1 MPPPDPSTH
10 RIPRQGGQPGP
21 TERIP
26 AQRPPGPGQRPGF
39 DAPTEKI
46 RQPPPPGGYPP
57 PGGQSAPYAGAPG
70 APPPEADKPRKSGLK
85 SPRAIILIVIIV
97 LALIFGLAAG
107 AELIARWRAAS
118 VLDSVVN
125 CITQDDSDV
134 SFSTTPPF
142 LYQYLTSDYAQISVE
157 TSGAKIREA
166 EGMKADVTLSDI
178 RLEDSGD
185 SQGTIGS
192 INATISWTSEGIQ
205 KSLADNVP
213 LIGGSIDKVTTD
225 ASAGTIS
232 IEAFGSTFSAKPTVV
247 NGALSMDLVDV
258 DIDLVKTTIDDLM
271 EKLKDNYPLG
281 IKADSVKVT
290 DTGVE
295 AQFSSQNATIPKGEG
310 GSDLDKCFEN
320 V

>member
-1 MPPPDPSTH
+1 MPPPDPST
-10 RIPRQGGQPGP
+10 RRLPNQGNQPGP

-26 AQRPPGPGQRPGF
+26 AQRPPGPPRGE
-39 DAPTEKI
+39 APTEII
-46 RQPPPPGGYPP
+46 RQAQPPGGYPP
-57 PGGQSAPYAGAPG
+57 PGGPAPQYAGGPG
-70 APPPEADKPRKSGLK
+70 DPPPKPEKARKSGLK
-85 SPRAIILIVIIV
+85 SPRSIILIVVIV
-97 LALIFGLAAG
+97 LALIFGGLAG
-107 AELIARWRAAS
+107 AELIARWRAGS
-118 VLDSVVN
+118 VLDQVVN
-125 CITQDDSDV
+125 CITQDNSDV

-142 LYQYLTSDYAQISVE
+142 LYQYLTDDYAQISVV
-157 TSGAKIREA
+157 TSGTKIREA

-178 RLEDSGD
+178 KLDDSGD
-185 SQGTIGS
+185 SQGTIGA

-258 DIDLVKTTIDDLM
+258 DVDFVKTTIDDLM

-310 GSDLDKCFEN
+310 GSELDKCFES